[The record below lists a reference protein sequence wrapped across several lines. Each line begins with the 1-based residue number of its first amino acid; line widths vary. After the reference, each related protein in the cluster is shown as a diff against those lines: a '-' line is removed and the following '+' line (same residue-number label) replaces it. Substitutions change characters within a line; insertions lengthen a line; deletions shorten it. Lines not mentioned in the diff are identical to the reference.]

1 MKKQATE
8 TKESAVSKPVSLAP
22 LSFEEA
28 VKGMLAIPPEK
39 QEKKAQKKPA
49 KKR

>member
-1 MKKQATE
+1 MKKETTE
-8 TKESAVSKPVSLAP
+8 PKESAVSKPVSLAP
-22 LSFEEA
+22 LTFEDA

-39 QEKKAQKKPA
+39 QEKKTQKKPA

>member
-1 MKKQATE
+1 MKKE
-8 TKESAVSKPVSLAP
+8 SDIKESAVANPVSLAP
-22 LSFEEA
+22 LTFEEA

-39 QEKKAQKKPA
+39 QEKKKTPKKPA